1 MNFVGRNK
9 ELKIIEDFVFK
20 SKTPILYLYGMRG
33 IGKTALLYYFI
44 EKNKKQLKDNYAYFY
59 GFDFNSNLTNLITD
73 NKNLIII
80 DDFETSPNE
89 SSSILKELVDRN
101 PKKRIILSS
110 SQAPLIKETDVVGR
124 TKYLELAGLQSVD
137 LDKMIKERLSNID
150 EIDNSIKQRLLD
162 YFNYNPRLLLTSL
175 NYLVHNRNIS
185 IEELI
190 GLIENPL
197 KQSGLVDINGRPLSR
212 DSENIKQIEN
222 KIIVVNNSLID
233 KAYSDPDFVYK
244 IRPHQFEE
252 LVAELLE
259 KEGFKVN
266 LTKKT
271 HDGGKDIF
279 VAQNNTLGNFLYYIE
294 CKQFTPTNH
303 VGVKFVRELYGTISA
318 DRATAGLLVTTS
330 YFSKEA
336 KDFVENVQNQLSLK
350 GYLELKKWIREIYL
364 KTNNG
369 A

>member
-1 MNFVGRNK
+1 
-9 ELKIIEDFVFK
+9 
-20 SKTPILYLYGMRG
+20 
-33 IGKTALLYYFI
+33 
-44 EKNKKQLKDNYAYFY
+44 
-59 GFDFNSNLTNLITD
+59 
-73 NKNLIII
+73 
-80 DDFETSPNE
+80 
-89 SSSILKELVDRN
+89 
-101 PKKRIILSS
+101 
-110 SQAPLIKETDVVGR
+110 
-124 TKYLELAGLQSVD
+124 
-137 LDKMIKERLSNID
+137 MIRERLANID

-185 IEELI
+185 INELI
-190 GLIENPL
+190 GLIETPL
-197 KQSGLVDINGRPLSR
+197 KQSGLVDLYGNPLSK
-212 DSENIKQIEN
+212 DSESVKQIEN

-233 KAYSDPDFVYK
+233 KAYSDPDFIYK
-244 IRPHQFEE
+244 IKPYQFEE

-279 VAQNNTLGNFLYYIE
+279 IAQNNTLGNFLYYIE
-294 CKQFTPTNH
+294 CKQFAPTNH

-350 GYLELKKWIREIYL
+350 GYLELKNWIRDIYL

>member
-9 ELKIIEDFVFK
+9 ELKLIEDFVFRT
-20 SKTPILYLYGMRG
+20 KTPILYLYGMRG
-33 IGKTALLYYFI
+33 IGKTSLLYYFI
-44 EKNKKQLKDNYAYFY
+44 EKNKKRLKDSYSYFY
-59 GFDFNSNLTNLITD
+59 GFDFESNLPNLITTD
-73 NKNLIII
+73 KNLIII
-80 DDFETSPNE
+80 DDFHTSPND
-89 SSSILKELVDRN
+89 SSIVLKELVDKN
-101 PKKRIILSS
+101 PKKRIIIST
-110 SQAPLIKETDVVGR
+110 SQAPLIKDTGIAGR
-124 TKYLELAGLQSVD
+124 TQYLELKGLQSVEM
-137 LDKMIKERLSNID
+137 DKMIEERLANIH

-185 IEELI
+185 INELI
-190 GLIENPL
+190 GLIEIPL
-197 KQSGLVDINGRPLSR
+197 KQSGLVDLNGNPLSK
-212 DSENIKQIEN
+212 DSENIKQIEK
-222 KIIVVNNSLID
+222 KIIFVNNSLID
-233 KAYSDPDFVYK
+233 KAYSNPDFIYK
-244 IRPHQFEE
+244 IKPYQFEE

-259 KEGFKVN
+259 KEGFNVN
-266 LTKKT
+266 LTKRT

-279 VAQNNTLGNFLYYIE
+279 IAQNNTLGNFLYYIE
-294 CKQFTPTNH
+294 CKQFAPNNH

-336 KDFVENVQNQLSLK
+336 TDFVENVQNQLSLK
-350 GYLELKKWIREIYL
+350 GYLELRKWIKDIYL

>member
-9 ELKIIEDFVFK
+9 ELKILEDFVFK
-20 SKTPILYLYGMRG
+20 AKTPILLLYGMRG

-44 EKNKKQLKDNYAYFY
+44 EKNKNRLNDNYAYFY
-59 GFDFNSNLTNLITD
+59 GFDFNSNLSNLITTD
-73 NKNLIII
+73 KNLIII
-80 DDFETSPNE
+80 DDFETSP
-89 SSSILKELVDRN
+89 SDSSIVLKELVDKN
-101 PKKRIILSS
+101 PKKRIILST
-110 SQAPLIKETDVVGR
+110 SQAPLIKETGIAGR
-124 TKYLELAGLQSVD
+124 TQHLELAGLQSVD
-137 LDKMIKERLSNID
+137 LDKMIKERLANID

-185 IEELI
+185 INELI
-190 GLIENPL
+190 GLIETPL
-197 KQSGLVDINGRPLSR
+197 RQSGLVDLNGNPLSK

-222 KIIVVNNSLID
+222 KIIVVNDSLID
-233 KAYSDPDFVYK
+233 KAYSDPDFFYK
-244 IRPHQFEE
+244 IKPYQFEE

-279 VAQNNTLGNFLYYIE
+279 IAQNNTLGNFLYYIE
-294 CKQFTPTNH
+294 CKQFAPTNH

-350 GYLELKKWIREIYL
+350 GYLELKKWIKDIYL